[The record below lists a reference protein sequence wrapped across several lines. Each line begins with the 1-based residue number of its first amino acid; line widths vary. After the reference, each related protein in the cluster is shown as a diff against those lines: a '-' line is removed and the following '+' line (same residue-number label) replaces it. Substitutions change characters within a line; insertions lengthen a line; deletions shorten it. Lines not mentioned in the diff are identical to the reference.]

1 MTKIKGIKVTLVDRV
16 EIDKDPFGHPVY
28 KDKEIQV
35 DNVLVAPV
43 STDDIVNSLELE
55 GKKAVYILGIP
66 KGDTNNWENK
76 EIRFFNQRFKSFG
89 KVTQGID
96 HLIPLDW
103 NKKVKVE
110 VYE

>member
-1 MTKIKGIKVTLVDRV
+1 MTRIKGITVTLIDRV
-16 EIDKDPFGHPVY
+16 EVERDPFGHPVY
-28 KDKEIQV
+28 EEKEIKV
-35 DNVLVAPV
+35 NNVLVIPV

-66 KGDTNNWENK
+66 KGDTNNWENR
-76 EIRFFNQRFKSFG
+76 EIRFFDQRFKSFG

-103 NKKVKVE
+103 NKKVQVE

>member
-1 MTKIKGIKVTLVDRV
+1 MTKIKGIRVTLVDRIEV
-16 EIDKDPFGHPVY
+16 DKDPFGNPVY

-43 STDDIVNSLELE
+43 STEDIVNSLELE

-76 EIRFFNQRFKSFG
+76 EIRFFGQRFKSFG

-110 VYE
+110 AYE

>member
-1 MTKIKGIKVTLVDRV
+1 MTKIKGITVTLVDRIEV
-16 EIDKDPFGHPVY
+16 DKDPFGHPVY
-28 KDKEIQV
+28 KDIEIQV

-43 STDDIVNSLELE
+43 SSGDIVNSLELE

-66 KGDTNNWENK
+66 KGDTNDWENK
-76 EIRFFNQRFKSFG
+76 EIRFFGQRFKSFG

-110 VYE
+110 AYE

>member
-1 MTKIKGIKVTLVDRV
+1 MTKIKGIRVTLVDRV
-16 EIDKDPFGHPVY
+16 EVDKDPFGHPVY
-28 KDKEIQV
+28 EEKEIQV

>member
-1 MTKIKGIKVTLVDRV
+1 MTKIKGITITLIDRV

-35 DNVLVAPV
+35 NNVLVAPV

-55 GKKAVYILGIP
+55 GKKVVYVLGIP

-76 EIRFFNQRFKSFG
+76 EIRFFGQRFKSFG

>member
-1 MTKIKGIKVTLVDRV
+1 MTKIKGIRVTLVDRV
-16 EIDKDPFGHPVY
+16 EVDKDPFGHPVY
-28 KDKEIQV
+28 EEREIQV

-66 KGDTNNWENK
+66 KGDTNIWENK
-76 EIRFFNQRFKSFG
+76 EIRFFDQRFKSFG

-110 VYE
+110 AYE

>member
-1 MTKIKGIKVTLVDRV
+1 MTKIKGIRVTLVDRV
-16 EIDKDPFGHPVY
+16 EVDKDPFGHPVY
-28 KDKEIQV
+28 EEKEIQV

-66 KGDTNNWENK
+66 KGDTNNWENR
-76 EIRFFNQRFKSFG
+76 EIRFFGQRFKSFG
-89 KVTQGID
+89 KATQGID

-110 VYE
+110 AYE

>member
-1 MTKIKGIKVTLVDRV
+1 MTKIKGIRVTLVDRV
-16 EIDKDPFGHPVY
+16 EVDKDPFGHPVY
-28 KDKEIQV
+28 EEKEIQV

-110 VYE
+110 AYE

>member
-1 MTKIKGIKVTLVDRV
+1 MTRIKGITVTLIDRV
-16 EIDKDPFGHPVY
+16 EVEKDLFGHPVY
-28 KDKEIQV
+28 EEKEIAV
-35 DNVLVAPV
+35 KNVLVIPV

-66 KGDTNNWENK
+66 KGDTNNWENR
-76 EIRFFNQRFKSFG
+76 EIRFFDQRFKSFG

-103 NKKVKVE
+103 NKKVQVE

>member
-1 MTKIKGIKVTLVDRV
+1 MTKIKGIRVTLVDRV

-28 KDKEIQV
+28 EEKEIQV

-66 KGDTNNWENK
+66 KGDTNNWENR
-76 EIRFFNQRFKSFG
+76 EIKFFGQRFKSFG

-110 VYE
+110 AYE